1 MGRKLQGAGRAI
13 WEGFVIAFAA
23 LKANKT
29 RASLTTLGIVIGVI
43 TVTLMMMIIQGLN
56 QSFTDQISF
65 LGAKTVYVQRWP
77 WVWDDDWW
85 KYINRPRVTMEQYE
99 TLRERITTAEELSA
113 MAWTG
118 RSVTY
123 RDKQLDRVSIL
134 GTTKEHSI
142 VGSSLPEYGR
152 YISDSDNRS
161 SRRVAVIGVDVRD
174 ALFGP
179 LDPMG
184 RTVRIASKSYTVI
197 GILEEQ
203 GSFFGDSRDN
213 TIIIPIETLFNDFGR
228 VGRDVMIAVKGR
240 EDISIE
246 DTTDEIRGIMRA
258 ARNLKPLEEDNFA
271 INQQDALADL
281 YNTLTGG
288 VYAAGLI
295 IGGISLLVGGIGI
308 MNIML
313 VSVTERT
320 WEIGMR
326 KAIGARTTHIL
337 WQFLVEAMMIC
348 TVGGTVGIGLAY
360 LGGLVLQQALP
371 AVLPAWLAA
380 SAVLFSA
387 AVGLIFGLFPAAK
400 AARMDPIEALRA
412 Q

>member
-1 MGRKLQGAGRAI
+1 MGRKIRGAGRAI

-23 LKANKT
+23 LRANKT
-29 RASLTTLGIVIGVI
+29 RASLTTLGIVIGVV
-43 TVTLMMMIIQGLN
+43 TVTMMMMIIQGLN
-56 QSFTDQISF
+56 KSFQDQISF

-77 WVWDDDWW
+77 WIWDDDWW
-85 KYINRPRVTMEQYE
+85 KYINRPRVTMDQYQA
-99 TLRERITTAEELSA
+99 LRSRITTAEELSA

-118 RSVTY
+118 RSVSH

-134 GTTKEHSI
+134 GTTKEHAI
-142 VGSSLPEYGR
+142 VGSTLPEYGR
-152 YISDSDNRS
+152 YVSDQDNRS

-184 RTVRIASKSYTVI
+184 RDIRIASKVYTVI
-197 GILEEQ
+197 GILEAQ

-213 TIIIPIETLFNDFGR
+213 TIIIPIQTLFNDFGR
-228 VGRDVMIAVKGR
+228 VGRDIMIAVKGR
-240 EDISIE
+240 DDVSIE
-246 DTTDEIRGIMRA
+246 DMTDEIQGIMRA

-281 YNTLTGG
+281 YDTLTGG
-288 VYAAGLI
+288 IYAAGLI

-348 TVGGTVGIGLAY
+348 MIGGTVGILLAY
-360 LGGLVLQQALP
+360 AGGQALQQAMP
-371 AVLPAWLAA
+371 AVMPAWLAF

-387 AVGLIFGLFPAAK
+387 GVGLVFGMFPAAK
-400 AARMDPIEALRA
+400 AARMDPIQALRA

>member
-1 MGRKLQGAGRAI
+1 MGRKIRGAGRAL
-13 WEGFVIAFAA
+13 WEGLIIANNA
-23 LKANKT
+23 LMANKT
-29 RASLTTLGIVIGVI
+29 RASLTTLGIVIGVV

-56 QSFTDQISF
+56 KSFQDQISF

-85 KYINRPRVTMEQYE
+85 KYINRPRVTMDQYE
-99 TLRERITTAEELSA
+99 QLRERIVGAEEISP

-118 RSVTY
+118 RSATY
-123 RDKQLDRVSIL
+123 RDKTLDRVSIL
-134 GTTKEHSI
+134 GTQQQHAI
-142 VGSSLPEYGR
+142 VGSTLPEYGR
-152 YISDSDNRS
+152 YITDIDDRS
-161 SRRVAVIGVDVRD
+161 ARRVAVIGVDVRD
-174 ALFGP
+174 RLFGP
-179 LDPMG
+179 LDPIG
-184 RTVRIASKSYTVI
+184 RNIRIASKVYTVV

-203 GSFFGDSRDN
+203 GNFFGDSRDN
-213 TIIIPIETLFNDFGR
+213 IIIIPIETLFTDFGR

-240 EDISIE
+240 DDVAVEDLV
-246 DTTDEIRGIMRA
+246 DEIRAIMRGT
-258 ARNLKPLEEDNFA
+258 RNLKPLDEDNFA
-271 INQQDALADL
+271 INRQEALSDL
-281 YNTLTGG
+281 YDTLTGG
-288 VYAAGLI
+288 IYAAGLI

-348 TVGGTVGIGLAY
+348 MLGGTVGILLAFA
-360 LGGLVLQQALP
+360 GGQLLKQAMP
-371 AVLPAWLAA
+371 AVLPLWLAGA
-380 SAVLFSA
+380 AVLFSA
-387 AVGLIFGLFPAAK
+387 VVGLLFGMFPAAK
-400 AARMDPIEALRA
+400 AARMDPIQALRA